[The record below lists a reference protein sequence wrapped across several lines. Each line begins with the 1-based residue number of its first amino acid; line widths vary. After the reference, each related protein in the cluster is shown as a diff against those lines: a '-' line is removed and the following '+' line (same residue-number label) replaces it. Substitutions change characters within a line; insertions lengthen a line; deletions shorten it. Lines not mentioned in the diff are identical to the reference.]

1 MAELR
6 YRSAP
11 SASALVADAEGEPG
25 STFVGHDRQ
34 EHDHRARERA
44 LGAECQSEDDRV
56 DREHDEEDHRL
67 SRNEWG
73 AGEAVS

>member
-25 STFVGHDRQ
+25 GALVGHDRQ
-34 EHDHRARERA
+34 EHDHRARKRA
-44 LGAECQSEDDRV
+44 LGAECQSEDDGV
-56 DREHDEEDHRL
+56 DREHDE
-67 SRNEWG
+67 
-73 AGEAVS
+73 